1 MGEPHASMRWAFW
14 EWCIY
19 VIGLGSIPFCSA
31 DHSRPE
37 VIVWLTE
44 VIAAEVDGQSSILI
58 CDLAIAHLYI
68 PLIYL
73 YMSIYS
79 VPLMGHKRCRAS
91 TNGTYSL
98 IV

>member
-73 YMSIYS
+73 YMSIYLFS
-79 VPLMGHKRCRAS
+79 PLDEAQEMSCLH
-91 TNGTYSL
+91 
-98 IV
+98 